1 MTSKPMT
8 SIQACLN
15 MLKNLPDSKAEI
27 RRVKI
32 LIACH
37 EWTEERDIAEK
48 ANLANLIGNGALMLR
63 DLGLL
68 ERKQELKQYD
78 TKKQPVYLYKTT
90 PKGIELL
97 TKMMK

>member
-1 MTSKPMT
+1 MNNILAFIKL
-8 SIQACLN
+8 I
-15 MLKNLPDSKAEI
+15 KNLPDTLNEI

-32 LIACH
+32 LIACY

-97 TKMMK
+97 IKMMK